1 MNDDLPTISEHDD
14 KLTDLQRRM
23 CEHLVLDGLSKAA
36 SIKKAGYASQAA
48 GYSVL
53 KKQHIRAYIQGLI
66 NEHLQ
71 NSSIKAIHCI
81 DKLITD
87 ARSDYVKLEASK
99 DVLDRAGFKPV
110 DRHAHLHGGEVTIK
124 IDLT

>member
-1 MNDDLPTISEHDD
+1 MNNKVPSIPENDD
-14 KLTDLQRRM
+14 KLTDLQRKM
-23 CEHLVLDGLSKAA
+23 CEHLVLDGLSKAQA
-36 SIKKAGYASQAA
+36 IKKAGYASQAA
-48 GYSVL
+48 GYSVM
-53 KKQHIRAYIQGLI
+53 KKAHVREYIQGLI

-81 DKLITD
+81 DDLID
-87 ARSDYVKLEASK
+87 NARSDYVKLEASK

-110 DRHAHLHGGEVTIK
+110 DRHAHLHGGEVSIK